1 MGSLEDTMAALVR
14 LSLAILILAS
24 GLLAFD
30 VQELGVGQELLQ
42 EVPKDEMPHLGA
54 QHASIS
60 VVEHSLGDENG
71 GGGLKKKAKKGKGKA
86 KKKGGK
92 GKGKAKKKK
101 GGKKARAAIAKSEK
115 KEEKKKAGKK
125 AKKGGKKAAK
135 KGGKKAKKGGKKA
148 AKKGGKKAA

>member
-1 MGSLEDTMAALVR
+1 MGRHQGLRSVGVVGGYTMAALVR

-24 GLLAFD
+24 GVLAFD
-30 VQELGVGQELLQ
+30 VQELGAGQELLQ

-60 VVEHSLGDENG
+60 VVEHALGDENG

-92 GKGKAKKKK
+92 GKGKGKAKKKGGK
-101 GGKKARAAIAKSEK
+101 KAKKDSGKKARAAIAKSE
-115 KEEKKKAGKK
+115 
-125 AKKGGKKAAK
+125 
-135 KGGKKAKKGGKKA
+135 
-148 AKKGGKKAA
+148 

>member
-1 MGSLEDTMAALVR
+1 MGRASRSARASLEGYTMAAVVR

-24 GLLAFD
+24 GVLAFD
-30 VQELGVGQELLQ
+30 VQELGAGQELLQ

-60 VVEHSLGDENG
+60 VVEHALGDENG

-92 GKGKAKKKK
+92 GKGKGKAKKKGGK
-101 GGKKARAAIAKSEK
+101 KAKKDSGKKARAAIAKSE
-115 KEEKKKAGKK
+115 
-125 AKKGGKKAAK
+125 
-135 KGGKKAKKGGKKA
+135 
-148 AKKGGKKAA
+148 

>member
-1 MGSLEDTMAALVR
+1 MGRASRSARASLEGYTMAAVVR

-24 GLLAFD
+24 GVLAFD
-30 VQELGVGQELLQ
+30 VQELGAGQELLQ

-101 GGKKARAAIAKSEK
+101 GGKKAKKDSGKKARAAIAKSEK
-115 KEEKKKAGKK
+115 KEEKKKAAKKPKK
-125 AKKGGKKAAK
+125 AKKTPV
-135 KGGKKAKKGGKKA
+135 
-148 AKKGGKKAA
+148 

>member
-30 VQELGVGQELLQ
+30 VQELGAGQELLQ

-60 VVEHSLGDENG
+60 VVEHALGDENG
-71 GGGLKKKAKKGKGKA
+71 GGGLK
-86 KKKGGK
+86 
-92 GKGKAKKKK
+92 
-101 GGKKARAAIAKSEK
+101 KKARAAIAKSEK
-115 KEEKKKAGKK
+115 KEEKK
-125 AKKGGKKAAK
+125 AAK
-135 KGGKKAKKGGKKA
+135 KGGKKPKKGGKKPAKKGGKKTKKTPVKK
-148 AKKGGKKAA
+148 AKKTPAKKKAK